1 MTVEQFD
8 QYRPLLFS
16 IAYRM
21 LGVVADAEDILQEAY
36 LRVQAHANRSSVHE
50 VVEKPKQYLTTIVT
64 RLCLNQLSAARTK
77 REEYLGPWL
86 PEPLLTEDRPEL
98 VNPVETAL
106 LHDSI
111 SLAFLVLLESLQPA
125 ERAVFL
131 LHEVFDY
138 KHSEIAEML
147 DKSTA
152 NCRQLLRRAK
162 GYIAERRPR
171 FTATA
176 EHHEQLLHTFL
187 HGVQSGDI
195 DSFFQLLADDVNL
208 VSDGGGEKGAA
219 LNVLRGKDAVSA
231 FALGTYR
238 HTPADVYYTMPLLNG
253 QPAIL
258 AHRADGRPF
267 FAMFLYGEAHEVQL
281 IYVVAGRKLAALAA
295 QLVP

>member
-8 QYRPLLFS
+8 HYRPLLFA

-36 LRVQAHANRSSVHE
+36 LRVQAHANE

-86 PEPLLTEDRPEL
+86 PEPILTAERPEL

-106 LHDSI
+106 RHDSI
-111 SLAFLVLLESLQPA
+111 SLAFLVLLEALQPA

-147 DKSTA
+147 DKSEA
-152 NCRQLLRRAK
+152 ACRQLLRRAK

-171 FTATA
+171 FTTTP
-176 EHHEQLLHTFL
+176 EHHEQLLHSFIR
-187 HGVQSGDI
+187 GVQSGDI
-195 DSFFQLLADDVNL
+195 DIFLQLLADEVNL
-208 VSDGGGEKGAA
+208 VSDGGGERGAA
-219 LNVLRGKDAVSA
+219 LNVLRGKTAVSG
-231 FALGTYR
+231 FALGAYR
-238 HTPADVYYTMPLLNG
+238 NSPEGVYYTMPLLNG

-258 AHRADGRPF
+258 AHHADGRPF
-267 FAMFLYGEAHEVQL
+267 YAMFLYGEGGHVQL
-281 IYVVAGRKLAALAA
+281 LHVVAGRKLAALAG
-295 QLVP
+295 QLRH